1 VGLLP
6 AVTPELPGVGR
17 LCSSDTA
24 AGQGTETEASRVD
37 NLPRKLRLDSA
48 RMGCKNSSMLVPAW
62 QQRLDHPA
70 SLPVLPCQDIVI
82 PLDSIHALQPHTLKN
97 INAL

>member
-1 VGLLP
+1 
-6 AVTPELPGVGR
+6 
-17 LCSSDTA
+17 
-24 AGQGTETEASRVD
+24 
-37 NLPRKLRLDSA
+37 
-48 RMGCKNSSMLVPAW
+48 MGCKNSSMLVPAW

-82 PLDSIHALQPHTLKN
+82 PLDSIHALQLHTLKN